1 MKFGYIARQ
10 KNIRRIIIITYNSI
24 SLENFDL
31 ARILKFLPGIILG
44 LTVHEFCHAWVAH
57 LCGDSTSKDQG
68 RVTLNP
74 LKHIDLLGFIFLIF
88 AGFGWAKPVQ
98 FNEQNLRDPKT
109 DVIKIALAGPL
120 SNAVLAMVISILF
133 SVYSY
138 VFPIS
143 NGFGSQLVSEIFLYT
158 IYINWGLFIFN
169 LIPLPPLD
177 GSHLLF
183 YPLRRYPVLYDSLY
197 KYGSLLLFGLL
208 IATAVTKINFLPI
221 MPAIRFLAEGFLSLV
236 GYR

>member
-1 MKFGYIARQ
+1 LPPDY
-10 KNIRRIIIITYNSI
+10 
-24 SLENFDL
+24 LEKQMGNFDL
-31 ARILKFLPGIILG
+31 VRVLIFLPGILLG

-74 LKHIDLLGFIFLIF
+74 LKHIDPLGFIMLIF

-98 FNEQNLRDPKT
+98 FDENNLRNPKY

-120 SNAVLAMVISILF
+120 SNAVIAMLLSVIF
-133 SVYSY
+133 SAITSFLPTYQSSGVQIMSE
-138 VFPIS
+138 VFM
-143 NGFGSQLVSEIFLYT
+143 YA

-183 YPLRRYPVLYDSLY
+183 FQLRRYPAVYNALY
-197 KYGSLLLFGLL
+197 KYGSFLLFGLI
-208 IATAVTKINFLPI
+208 IATSVTKINFLPI
-221 MPAIRFLAEGFLSLV
+221 WPAIQFLGQGFLSLV
-236 GYR
+236 GYQG

>member
-1 MKFGYIARQ
+1 ME
-10 KNIRRIIIITYNSI
+10 S
-24 SLENFDL
+24 FDL

-44 LTVHEFCHAWVAH
+44 LTVHEYCHALVAH
-57 LCGDSTSKDQG
+57 KCGDSTSKDQG

-74 LKHIDLLGFIFLIF
+74 LKHIDALGFLMLIV

-98 FNEQNLRDPKT
+98 FNEQNLRNPKT

-120 SNAVLAMVISILF
+120 SNAVIAMILSVIF
-133 SVYSY
+133 SLLSSFIHGYQA
-138 VFPIS
+138 PGMQI
-143 NGFGSQLVSEIFLYT
+143 VSEVFLYA

-183 YPLRRYPVLYDSLY
+183 YQLRKFPAMYDALY
-197 KYGSLLLFGLL
+197 KYGSFLLFGLI
-208 IATAVTKINFLPI
+208 IATALTKINFLPI
-221 MPAIRFLAEGFLSLV
+221 WPLIRFIGEGFLSIV

>member
-1 MKFGYIARQ
+1 
-10 KNIRRIIIITYNSI
+10 
-24 SLENFDL
+24 LENFDF

-44 LTVHEFCHAWVAH
+44 LTVHEFSHAYIAH

-74 LKHIDLLGFIFLIF
+74 LKHIDLLGFMMLIF

-98 FNEQNLRDPKT
+98 FREENLRNPAT
-109 DVIKIALAGPL
+109 DVIKIALAGPM
-120 SNAVLAMVISILF
+120 SNALIAMVLSLIF
-133 SVYSY
+133 SL
-138 VFPIS
+138 VFS
-143 NGFGSQLVSEIFLYT
+143 FELVSQGAASGIFYEVFLYS

-183 YPLRRYPVLYDSLY
+183 QKLRRYPVLHNALY

-221 MPAIRFLAEGFLSLV
+221 GPVIMFLTKGFLAIA
-236 GYR
+236 GYNL